1 MFFSLKVINDW
12 QTWSETQ
19 NAEVEQMKVSLEQ
32 YTQAYNEAVAQVEQL
47 KGQGG
52 GGDTQDP
59 EVEKLK
65 AAVKTKDIEIEE
77 LSETLDR
84 SFLLLDSAPHT
95 DDTIMDFIQIQFNL
109 T

>member
-32 YTQAYNEAVAQVEQL
+32 YTQAYNEAVAQIEQL

-52 GGDTQDP
+52 GGDTQAPPSNGDP

-84 SFLLLDSAPHT
+84 SVAYFYS
-95 DDTIMDFIQIQFNL
+95 
-109 T
+109 

>member
-19 NAEVEQMKVSLEQ
+19 NAEVEQIKVSLEQ
-32 YTQAYNEAVAQVEQL
+32 YNQAYNEAVAQVEQL
-47 KGQGG
+47 KGQG

-84 SFLLLDSAPHT
+84 SVLKIINIKLL
-95 DDTIMDFIQIQFNL
+95 FIINIKWDKGFFCK
-109 T
+109 

>member
-1 MFFSLKVINDW
+1 MYTYFLLIWFFSFYSIVFFSLKVINDW

-52 GGDTQDP
+52 GGDTQGDT

-84 SFLLLDSAPHT
+84 SVLYFY
-95 DDTIMDFIQIQFNL
+95 F
-109 T
+109 

>member
-47 KGQGG
+47 KCQGG
-52 GGDTQDP
+52 GGDTQAP

-84 SFLLLDSAPHT
+84 SVLYFY
-95 DDTIMDFIQIQFNL
+95 F
-109 T
+109 

>member
-19 NAEVEQMKVSLEQ
+19 NTEVEQIKVSLEQ
-32 YTQAYNEAVAQVEQL
+32 YTQAYNEPVAVEQL

-52 GGDTQDP
+52 GVTQDP

-84 SFLLLDSAPHT
+84 SVLF
-95 DDTIMDFIQIQFNL
+95 FYF
-109 T
+109 

>member
-19 NAEVEQMKVSLEQ
+19 NAEVEQIKVSLEQ

-52 GGDTQDP
+52 GVTQDP

-84 SFLLLDSAPHT
+84 SVLKIINNKFRIGMKGLL
-95 DDTIMDFIQIQFNL
+95 
-109 T
+109 